1 MCDYPSFAM
10 HKPTAF
16 MTWMDRPVEAMAASE
31 VVPAAQWFVLITLA
45 TLFFLLGCFAT
56 LMWVIWRR
64 SVNPPPHVRLLMEMA
79 EEERE
84 AHANAGETNEKPV
97 APWEREADWW
107 RGGSKGGD
115 ALS

>member
-1 MCDYPSFAM
+1 M

-16 MTWMDRPVEAMAASE
+16 MTWLDKPAEAMTASD
-31 VVPAAQWFVLITLA
+31 VVPAAQWFVIITLA

-79 EEERE
+79 EEDERQ
-84 AHANAGETNEKPV
+84 AVATAGGGEEKPA
-97 APWEREADWW
+97 APWERDADWW
-107 RGGSKGGD
+107 RGGEGRKKDEGAAS
-115 ALS
+115 

>member
-1 MCDYPSFAM
+1 M
-10 HKPTAF
+10 HKPIAF
-16 MTWMDRPVEAMAASE
+16 MTWLDRPADAMTASE
-31 VVPAAQWFVLITLA
+31 VVPAAQWFVLFTLA

-79 EEERE
+79 DEEERE
-84 AHANAGETNEKPV
+84 AQKAGRASDEPPA

-107 RGGSKGGD
+107 RKHRDDKTS
-115 ALS
+115 S